1 MPLWA
6 SIIIIIIIII
16 IHPLTVRVVG
26 APQMT
31 SQPVPSIFHC
41 SPMPSETWQ
50 TPGLSHS
57 LTLSSNLFF
66 CLPCFLPPF
75 TVPCKMVLARPDE
88 QDTCL
93 YHCSLHLFTMVRRSS
108 CGLIIS
114 WILARTSSL
123 VTWSLHEMCSILLK
137 HLISMACILLWSS
150 AVRVHTP
157 PPKKKIKILPPSF
170 LFFPAGGRGGGG
182 VKGHSLELQH
192 FT

>member
-1 MPLWA
+1 MQLKHLWNNVLQVVYLPA
-6 SIIIIIIIII
+6 FKLANPVIPFSTLPQYPTRMMWIVTSIAYCLLYLMETWPTAWTLTGSEQMVIISSHLIC
-16 IHPLTVRVVG
+16 PLTVRVVG

-123 VTWSLHEMCSILLK
+123 VTWSL
-137 HLISMACILLWSS
+137 
-150 AVRVHTP
+150 
-157 PPKKKIKILPPSF
+157 
-170 LFFPAGGRGGGG
+170 
-182 VKGHSLELQH
+182 
-192 FT
+192 